1 MVIIN
6 ECIFGFHTFF
16 LLFCHL
22 KRLFFV
28 LSSKIFHVD
37 RLKKDSLSGV
47 VSWHG
52 VGQEDGDGQH
62 GHLGQP
68 QHGLEPDH
76 LVRNC

>member
-1 MVIIN
+1 M
-6 ECIFGFHTFF
+6 
-16 LLFCHL
+16 
-22 KRLFFV
+22 

-37 RLKKDSLSGV
+37 RLKKGSLSGV
-47 VSWHG
+47 VAWHG